1 MEITGIVSLRGYAR
15 IALSLN
21 HEEATV
27 ISSILGMDIC
37 SSRSRFIDIGYLEK
51 SLIPHNLY
59 SSKLVESSGCMI
71 VLNVP
76 EEYLETFIRGSD
88 LSGLNNYFNF
98 LSKLLSKL
106 YQLLV
111 ETKMSG

>member
-1 MEITGIVSLRGYAR
+1 MRIMKVNLLNGYAR

-21 HEEATV
+21 YEEATV

-59 SSKLVESSGCMI
+59 ASRLVESNGCMI
-71 VLNVP
+71 VLNMP

-88 LSGLNNYFNF
+88 LSGLSNYFDF

-106 YQLLV
+106 YQLLI
-111 ETKMSG
+111 ETKTP